1 VEVGGLGVM
10 LGVGVGGGLDVY
22 VAVGLGVLLGTGV
35 FVRFPG
41 RFGWGVSV
49 FVGAKKV
56 PDERLVEFVDVAV
69 GTKLAVLVGEISEN
83 VSGWE
88 KACTVSTIMVFI
100 FEMTKST
107 RPSVC
112 VPSGIALLI
121 SDMPTTATP
130 HSRLTPITAA
140 ITSPSRG
147 TYSLAFAVT
156 SGSRTISPGL
166 RCSPSLRGLVWNYAS
181 ERYK

>member
-1 VEVGGLGVM
+1 MNVEVGGLGVA
-10 LGVGVGGGLDVY
+10 VGVRVGGLGVY

-35 FVRFPG
+35 LVRFTG
-41 RFGWGVSV
+41 LLVGVRV
-49 FVGAKKV
+49 DLENVAGG
-56 PDERLVEFVDVAV
+56 RLVEFVDVAV
-69 GTKLAVLVGEISEN
+69 GLKLAVFVGEISEK
-83 VSGWE
+83 VSGWA

-121 SDMPTTATP
+121 SDMPTTPTP

-156 SGSRTISPGL
+156 SGSCTLSPGL
-166 RCSPSLRGLVWNYAS
+166 GRFPILKGQVWNYGS
-181 ERYK
+181 ERFK